1 MATTTR
7 PHGFAPW
14 RPQRGTLALVE
25 RVSEVLAEYEA
36 YLPLTVRQV
45 FYRLVG
51 GHGYDK
57 TEHAYAR
64 LGEALNRARRAG
76 LVPFGAIRD
85 DGAARVE
92 AHHWAGPE
100 AFQADV
106 ARWARGFRLDR
117 QGGQHRR
124 LWLLCEAAGMAPM
137 LARAADPYGV
147 RVLSSGGFDSLT
159 AKHALA
165 RELAA
170 CDAPAAEVLHVG
182 DLDPSGEHLFASLA
196 EDVGAMTAALGGAVP
211 RFSRLAV
218 TSAQAA
224 ALDLPTA
231 PPKHTDRRSFSAE
244 ATVQAEAIAP
254 DALSALVRDA
264 IEARRC
270 ARAHAAALR
279 AEAEARAELA
289 QWAARGATA

>member
-1 MATTTR
+1 M
-7 PHGFAPW
+7 
-14 RPQRGTLALVE
+14 
-25 RVSEVLAEYEA
+25 
-36 YLPLTVRQV
+36 RQV

-51 GHGYDK
+51 RHGYDK

-147 RVLSSGGFDSLT
+147 PVLSSGGFDSLT

-165 RELAA
+165 RELAT

-196 EDVGAMTAALGGAVP
+196 EDVGAMAAALGGAAP
-211 RFSRLAV
+211 RFSRLCRDLGAGGGAWAAHRA
-218 TSAQAA
+218 AQAHR
-224 ALDLPTA
+224 
-231 PPKHTDRRSFSAE
+231 PP
-244 ATVQAEAIAP
+244 
-254 DALSALVRDA
+254 LVLGRGHGA
-264 IEARRC
+264 GRGHRARR
-270 ARAHAAALR
+270 AERA
-279 AEAEARAELA
+279 
-289 QWAARGATA
+289 GA